1 VKLSIIIPV
10 YCVEA
15 TLDRC
20 LQSIA
25 NQPFGDYEVILVDD
39 GSPDGCPAICDQWA
53 AHDNRIHVVHQ
64 ANGGLSAARNTGLDL
79 AQGDFVTFIDSD
91 DYLAETTLAD
101 IMPMADGVDLLE
113 YPIWKFYGSIDQT
126 LLSFP
131 NQSYDNTTQY
141 WLQTKAYLHTYA
153 CNKIYRRWLFK
164 NIRFPVGRVFED
176 AYTLPQL
183 LRLSPRVMTTDRGT
197 YFYCNNPQGI
207 TATAR
212 GQHLSQLLDAHL
224 SAKMPMDAT
233 YYMHLL
239 NIQIDV
245 CEMTGNKPQLPFRRI
260 KPFGTFVQ
268 RTKAIIQNVLGIK
281 GICRIIKLIH
291 HLRQPSRS

>member
-141 WLQTKAYLHTYA
+141 WLQTKAYLHT
-153 CNKIYRRWLFK
+153 
-164 NIRFPVGRVFED
+164 
-176 AYTLPQL
+176 
-183 LRLSPRVMTTDRGT
+183 
-197 YFYCNNPQGI
+197 
-207 TATAR
+207 
-212 GQHLSQLLDAHL
+212 
-224 SAKMPMDAT
+224 
-233 YYMHLL
+233 
-239 NIQIDV
+239 
-245 CEMTGNKPQLPFRRI
+245 
-260 KPFGTFVQ
+260 
-268 RTKAIIQNVLGIK
+268 
-281 GICRIIKLIH
+281 
-291 HLRQPSRS
+291 